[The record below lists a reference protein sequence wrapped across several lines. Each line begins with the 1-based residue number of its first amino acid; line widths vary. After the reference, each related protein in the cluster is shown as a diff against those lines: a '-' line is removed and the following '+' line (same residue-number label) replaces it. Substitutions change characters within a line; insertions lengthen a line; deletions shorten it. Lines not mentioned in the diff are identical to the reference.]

1 MEISAVYGSATT
13 TPGAS
18 LTQVRMTKAAHEFEA
33 QMMKEL
39 MQPLNGSDGL
49 SGSEDESEC
58 GSTSALSDYAGQML
72 GQSLSQQGGF
82 GIANKIIRSISPDGN
97 QHYGNHISNH
107 QSSVR

>member
-49 SGSEDESEC
+49 SDSEDESDC
-58 GSTSALSDYAGQML
+58 GSTGALSDYAGQVL
-72 GQSLSQQGGF
+72 GESLSQQGGF
-82 GIANKIIRSISPDGN
+82 GIANKIIHSLSPEGN
-97 QHYGNHISNH
+97 VHNSTQISNP
-107 QSSVR
+107 